1 MFLWVISTSPTTII
15 PAIQM
20 KQHWIIW
27 IIDSNSHNIDPITS
41 GNMGLLV
48 GTFSPPPRVSDPDM
62 HHGTRVVHVSWGM
75 LGSLTSGFLWSRWRG
90 KRSWHS
96 RCIRNPQFCVSGK
109 RPMTTTN
116 KWRIHRWHI
125 LSDILRCTL
134 KSTVML
140 WFKAWQTSPISP
152 SRVGYG
158 VFIANIL
165 MELTMR

>member
-15 PAIQM
+15 PALQM
-20 KQHWIIW
+20 KQHWKIW
-27 IIDSNSHNIDPITS
+27 IINSNSHIDPITT
-41 GNMGLLV
+41 GNMGLLA
-48 GTFSPPPRVSDPDM
+48 GTFSPPPRVSDLDM
-62 HHGTRVVHVSWGM
+62 HHG
-75 LGSLTSGFLWSRWRG
+75 GFLWSRWRG

-96 RCIRNPQFCVSGK
+96 RCMRNPQFCVSGK

-140 WFKAWQTSPISP
+140 CFKAWQTSPISP